1 MTVGDRLGLSESTE
15 RLVARGLQ
23 LVLAGLVGYGIWTGR
38 AGIVVTA
45 ALTLSVTLLPALLR
59 REYGYSMDAGLV
71 LWLTVAMVLHT
82 TGYLGLY
89 EQYQWYDEITH
100 VASGTIIAGV
110 GYASF
115 RALELHSGAIDVPS
129 AFRAVFVVVFV
140 LAAGMVWEVFEFAF
154 GSLVTVYGID
164 DIVTDMIANAVGGI
178 LVAAWGTDHVG
189 GLVGFL
195 GNLIGSGR
203 DEGDG

>member
-23 LVLAGLVGYGIWTGR
+23 LVLAGLVGYGIRIGR
-38 AGIVVTA
+38 AGIAVTA

-82 TGYLGLY
+82 AGYLGLY

-100 VASGTIIAGV
+100 VVSGTIIAGV
-110 GYASF
+110 GYACF
-115 RALELHSGAIDVPS
+115 RALELHSAAIDGPS
-129 AFRAVFVVVFV
+129 AFRSVFVVVFV

-154 GSLVTVYGID
+154 GGLVTVYGID

-178 LVAAWGTDHVG
+178 LVAAWGTDYVG

-203 DEGDG
+203 DER